1 MPTCPT
7 FWKPCA
13 PVARASR
20 ADVAFAL
27 FLLLLVAILIGS
39 LWVVGKS
46 WKTLVE
52 ATDDI
57 VAENHRRKGRP

>member
-1 MPTCPT
+1 
-7 FWKPCA
+7 
-13 PVARASR
+13 
-20 ADVAFAL
+20 VAFAL